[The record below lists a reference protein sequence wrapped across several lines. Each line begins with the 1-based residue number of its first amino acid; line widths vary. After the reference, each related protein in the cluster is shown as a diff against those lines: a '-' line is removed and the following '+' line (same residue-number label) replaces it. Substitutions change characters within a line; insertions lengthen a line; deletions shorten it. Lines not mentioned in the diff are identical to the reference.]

1 MEKPDSLTGQRA
13 LKKLDNTFSYNG
25 VISRYNCS
33 KYKYLLDAPFKIHNA
48 CCDIMK
54 KRPAHRYCKETGR
67 LPILATMADESR
79 LRTQAWMRVG
89 CNAFD
94 SARPRSA
101 PMSFWTEQDVLEYL
115 VKYNLPYASVY
126 GEIKQ
131 SEDGKWYTTGLSRT
145 GCVFCAYGVHLEKEP
160 NRFQKLKQT
169 HPQLHEYCM
178 KPVDQGGLGIAE
190 VLDYMGI
197 PYDVQEDQ
205 QIQMEFEEE

>member
-1 MEKPDSLTGQRA
+1 M
-13 LKKLDNTFSYNG
+13 
-25 VISRYNCS
+25 
-33 KYKYLLDAPFKIHNA
+33 
-48 CCDIMK
+48 
-54 KRPAHRYCKETGR
+54 
-67 LPILATMADESR
+67 
-79 LRTQAWMRVG
+79 
-89 CNAFD
+89 
-94 SARPRSA
+94 
-101 PMSFWTEQDVLEYL
+101 LEYL

-131 SEDGKWYTTGLSRT
+131 GEDGKWYTTGLSRT
-145 GCVFCAYGVHLEKEP
+145 GCVFCAYGVHLEEEP

-197 PYDVQEDQ
+197 PYDVKEDQ